1 MSEKPRPERAGA
13 ISQFFSEYKEK
24 IMTEE
29 KIQFAFSVTARSGAA
44 RRGRLVTSHGAVETP
59 TFMPVATQGTVKT
72 LTQRQVEELGASIL
86 LANTYHLM
94 LRPGA
99 ERVAALGGLHG
110 MMAWDKPILTD
121 SGGFQVASLAALR
134 RVDDEGV
141 TFRSHLDGSLH
152 ALSPERAVDVQEKLG
167 SDIAMVLD
175 ECVLY
180 PAEPTDIRRAAERTL
195 AWAKRCRDAHTRP
208 DQALFGI
215 VQGGVD
221 ETLRR
226 ANARAL
232 VDLDFPGYGIGGL
245 AVGEP
250 KEATRAMT
258 QVSTDVLPEDRPR
271 YLMGAG
277 TPGDLVESVARGV
290 DMFDCVLPTR
300 NARNGTLFTSR
311 GKLAIKNARYTD
323 DDGPLDPD
331 CGCYTCTHFSR
342 AYLRHL
348 FVAKEMTARSLNTI
362 HNLHFYLELMRS
374 IRSAIEEDRYPTFMS
389 ELSHLDDPVA

>member
-1 MSEKPRPERAGA
+1 MSIKKMRFG
-13 ISQFFSEYKEK
+13 
-24 IMTEE
+24 
-29 KIQFAFSVTARSGAA
+29 FSVTARSGRA
-44 RRGRLVTSHGAVETP
+44 RRGLLTTPHGDVDTP
-59 TFMPVATQGTVKT
+59 AFMPVATQGTVKT
-72 LTQRQVEELGASIL
+72 LTQKQVEELGASML
-86 LANTYHLM
+86 LANAYHLM

-99 ERVAALGGLHG
+99 DRVASLGGLHG

-121 SGGFQVASLAALR
+121 SGGFQLASLAALR
-134 RVDDEGV
+134 RIDDEGV
-141 TFRSHLDGSLH
+141 TFRSHLDGALH
-152 ALSPERAVDVQEKLG
+152 ALSPEKAVAIQEKLG

-180 PAEPTDIRRAAERTL
+180 PAERRDVRQATERTL
-195 AWAKRCRDAHTRP
+195 SWARRCRARHHRDQ
-208 DQALFGI
+208 QALFGI

-221 ETLRR
+221 EDLRR
-226 ANARAL
+226 ENARAL

-250 KEATRAMT
+250 KELTRAMT
-258 QVSTDVLPEDRPR
+258 EVSTEELPDERPR

-290 DMFDCVLPTR
+290 DLFDCVLPTR

-323 DDGPLDPD
+323 DQRPLDPD
-331 CGCYTCTHFSR
+331 CACYTCAHFSR

-348 FVAKEMTARSLNTI
+348 FIAKEMTGRTLNTI
-362 HNLHFYLELMRS
+362 HNLHFYLELMRR
-374 IRSAIEEDRYPTFMS
+374 IRKAIEEDRYQAFS
-389 ELSHLDDPVA
+389 HELSDIDNPLA

>member
-1 MSEKPRPERAGA
+1 MRFG
-13 ISQFFSEYKEK
+13 
-24 IMTEE
+24 
-29 KIQFAFSVTARSGAA
+29 FSVTARSGRA
-44 RRGRLVTSHGAVETP
+44 RRGLLTTPHGEVDTP
-59 TFMPVATQGTVKT
+59 AFMPVATQGTVKT
-72 LTQRQVEELGASIL
+72 LTQKQVEELGASML

-99 ERVAALGGLHG
+99 DRVASLGGLHG

-134 RVDDEGV
+134 RIDDDGV
-141 TFRSHLDGSLH
+141 TFRSHLDGTLH
-152 ALSPERAVDVQEKLG
+152 ALSPEKAVAIQEKLG

-180 PAEPTDIRRAAERTL
+180 PAERRDVRQAAERTL
-195 AWAKRCRDAHTRP
+195 AWARRCRARHHRST
-208 DQALFGI
+208 QALFGI

-221 ETLRR
+221 EDLRR
-226 ANARAL
+226 EHARAL
-232 VDLDFPGYGIGGL
+232 VELDFPGYGIGGL

-250 KEATRAMT
+250 KELTRAMT
-258 QVSTDVLPEDRPR
+258 EVSTEELPDERPR

-290 DMFDCVLPTR
+290 DLFDCVLPTR

-323 DDGPLDPD
+323 DQRPLDPD
-331 CGCYTCTHFSR
+331 CACYTCAHFTR

-348 FVAKEMTARSLNTI
+348 FLAKEMTGRTLNTI
-362 HNLHFYLELMRS
+362 HNLHFYLELMRR
-374 IRSAIEEDRYPTFMS
+374 IRKAVEEDRYQAFS
-389 ELSHLDDPVA
+389 HELSDFDNPLA